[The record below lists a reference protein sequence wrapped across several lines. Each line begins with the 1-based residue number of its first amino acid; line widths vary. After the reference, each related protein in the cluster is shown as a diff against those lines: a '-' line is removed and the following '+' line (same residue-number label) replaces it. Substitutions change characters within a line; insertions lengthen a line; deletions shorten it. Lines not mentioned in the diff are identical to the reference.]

1 MKMDSPP
8 PPPLALSVTRYAAV
22 HFPLT
27 RPCDRIQQAA
37 ARRDRRDLGVQ
48 PGFQADPGASSR
60 AECHHGH
67 LWFLSRL
74 LPPPLCIVL
83 VMRHTWSGG
92 DFLVL
97 FVRLY
102 RLLALSGWP
111 LSYFFMP
118 LFPLLPLPEFS
129 SESLPP
135 RFSPL

>member
-1 MKMDSPP
+1 MDSPP

-67 LWFLSRL
+67 LSASTSRKL
-74 LPPPLCIVL
+74 VVPFAPLATAL
-83 VMRHTWSGG
+83 VHRSCHAAH
-92 DFLVL
+92 LE
-97 FVRLY
+97 R
-102 RLLALSGWP
+102 R
-111 LSYFFMP
+111 
-118 LFPLLPLPEFS
+118 
-129 SESLPP
+129 
-135 RFSPL
+135 